1 MRSRSK
7 LSIRR
12 VTLALGFLVVTS
24 AAVLLALHWSSVEFH
39 LEAWRF
45 QLAGGTVTIV
55 PGKVRSVSLT
65 GQAFGMDSTRF
76 ELEDVLAL
84 LSDQSGYPVIYDPA
98 DGPVDAKDSRLP
110 TGKTWWPG
118 APQGGDQWS
127 PPSFTVLC
135 TAEMALS
142 MLAKNGWRVIDQ
154 RFPRRAYIMIRDQQD
169 PAAKEDSVQKLRVLN
184 LGSEE

>member
-1 MRSRSK
+1 MKSK
-7 LSIRR
+7 SSIRR
-12 VTLALGFLVVTS
+12 ATLALGFLGLVF
-24 AAVLLALHWSSVEFH
+24 AAVLLALHWDTVAAH
-39 LEAWRF
+39 YGAWRF
-45 QLAGGTVTIV
+45 QLGKNTVTIR
-55 PGKVRSVSLT
+55 PAKARGVSLT

-98 DGPVDAKDSRLP
+98 DGPVDARDSRLP

-127 PPSFTVLC
+127 PTSFTVLC

-142 MLAKNGWRVIDQ
+142 MLAKNGWKVIDQ
-154 RFPRRAYIMIRDQQD
+154 RFPRRAYILIRDQQD
-169 PAAKEDSVQKLRVLN
+169 PAAREDSVQKLRVLN